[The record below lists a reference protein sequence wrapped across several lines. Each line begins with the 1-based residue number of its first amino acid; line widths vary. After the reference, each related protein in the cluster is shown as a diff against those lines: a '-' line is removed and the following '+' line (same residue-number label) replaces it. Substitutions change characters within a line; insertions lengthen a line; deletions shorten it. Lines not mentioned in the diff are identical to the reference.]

1 MAVRADVFFQI
12 FFEPLHSLLVLD
24 LGKGILHRINRAVI
38 IKIHFRRFQRIRI
51 DVVDVVLLQLAVI
64 NNLFLLWRQITKWN
78 ICPHAHRP
86 HDILHQ

>member
-1 MAVRADVFFQI
+1 MAVRADGFFQI

-38 IKIHFRRFQRIRI
+38 IKIHFRRFQRVRI

-64 NNLFLLWRQITKWN
+64 NNFFLFRRQITEWN

>member
-1 MAVRADVFFQI
+1 MTVRADAFFQI

-38 IKIHFRRFQRIRI
+38 IKI
-51 DVVDVVLLQLAVI
+51 VVLLQFTVI
-64 NNLFLLWRQITKWN
+64 NNFFLLWRQITKWN

-86 HDILHQ
+86 HDILH